1 MIYCINCTH
10 PNPDTAEVCEICG
23 ASLISDYGSYASF
36 AAAMQ
41 AKKQTVNTKNFN
53 CFRGFVQH
61 SAPKN
66 MRVLLLVCF
75 VFCCVCFGLSL
86 ILSANTNVYGLADLV
101 FMFIISVVMYI
112 TKSRTC
118 AVILLAYSIL
128 SSLLCI
134 FAAGNFVCT
143 PWIAAGVF
151 SEILFF
157 KLNRA
162 YKEAIAK

>member
-10 PNPDTAEVCEICG
+10 PNSDTAEVCEICG

-53 CFRGFVQH
+53 CFRGFAQH

-66 MRVLLLVCF
+66 MRVLLLVCLCL
-75 VFCCVCFGLSL
+75 CCVCFVLSL
-86 ILSANTNVYGLADLV
+86 MLSIGSNLYGIADLI
-101 FMFIISVVMYI
+101 FMLIISVIMYI
-112 TKSRTC
+112 AKSRAC
-118 AVILLAYSIL
+118 AVILLVYSIL
-128 SSLLCI
+128 SSLLGI
-134 FAAGNFVCT
+134 FAVGNFVCT

-157 KLNRA
+157 KLNRD
-162 YKEAIAK
+162 YKKAISA